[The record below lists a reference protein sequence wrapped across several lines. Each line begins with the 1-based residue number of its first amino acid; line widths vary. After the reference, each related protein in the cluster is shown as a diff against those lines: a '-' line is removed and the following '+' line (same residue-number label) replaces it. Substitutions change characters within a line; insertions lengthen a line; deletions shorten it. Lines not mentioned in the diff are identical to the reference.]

1 MFKQNSVL
9 KRHLVWWWNIIRK
22 PKQKCEAGS
31 RNLKQCYKSQRGSQ
45 LELGRLP
52 MPNCTVLA
60 LHKTEWSSGNLKR
73 NKWTQFLILSDVLQI
88 HTWNIR
94 GRSHGLE
101 TLEVLAVLLF
111 WAWVLR
117 GGIMAGIATFTQGAS
132 SEHLSSWVKLFPFSS
147 FGKKNWFTIL
157 SFSIILVICFLECNI
172 SEQTIFLPAI
182 NCPWISDYLDKLFF

>member
-22 PKQKCEAGS
+22 PKQKREAGS

-94 GRSHGLE
+94 GDHMGWRHLKFWQCFCFEPGFS
-101 TLEVLAVLLF
+101 EVASWLVLLPLHRELAVSISAHESNCFHLAHLERKIDLLF
-111 WAWVLR
+111 C
-117 GGIMAGIATFTQGAS
+117 
-132 SEHLSSWVKLFPFSS
+132 LSV
-147 FGKKNWFTIL
+147 
-157 SFSIILVICFLECNI
+157 
-172 SEQTIFLPAI
+172 
-182 NCPWISDYLDKLFF
+182 